1 MSKHWK
7 TVFFGA
13 MAILAVVIVLLA
25 TPRRTYAIPA
35 FSRMYGTSCSTCH
48 LDFPKLNDFGKAFKD
63 AGFKFPTDDESM
75 LKVPPVLLGAPA
87 NKELWPHAI
96 WPGTIPGMPP
106 IGLRMNNYFQVTGS
120 NRNNFQFVPGAAGL
134 GTPPADPTSIGLFP
148 PKTDF
153 ETGFFSIFTAGN
165 FGSDIAFWVD
175 DDISVSGANSNGGLG
190 DGYLRFVNLSRFLH
204 LPKDSLSFRFGQFEL
219 DLPFSQARSWNISPW
234 DIYSQ
239 ANIGVMNPAFVGQNV
254 SNGFTFDAA
263 AHGAE
268 ISGGHHYGGYWYSL
282 AVFDQNTTGVA
293 PSNGFVPSATGGNN
307 GGLPMGFTSDS
318 NFKDLYGHFEY
329 RFNLEK
335 DPASRHAIQAAGPT
349 GPRDHTYLSLGGFYM
364 YGRSVQ
370 RFVGTLATSAV
381 SCASPSALGSCTL
394 LTARE
399 PFYRTGADFSFNYRT
414 FNLFGLW
421 MYGRDQDLLPASRGV
436 VIFPADTTVNG
447 FVHGQAATFSGGFLQ
462 ADYLIYPWMMLIMRY
477 DAVNSRADFING
489 EATTPLLDASGIPIA
504 PFFAPAHTTRNRYTP
519 GVQFLI
525 HANIKASFEYQIRP
539 EQQIISGVDPLTGA
553 TATVPSFRVN
563 TAVAG
568 LEFVY

>member
-1 MSKHWK
+1 MSKQWRA
-7 TVFFGA
+7 VFLGA
-13 MAILAVVIVLLA
+13 IVFLGVVIVELA
-25 TPRRTYAIPA
+25 TSPRADAIPA
-35 FSRMYGTSCSTCH
+35 FSRLYNTSCTTCH
-48 LDFPKLNDFGKAFKD
+48 TDFPQLNDFGKAFKD

-75 LKVPPVLLGAPA
+75 LKIPPVLLGAPA
-87 NKELWPHAI
+87 SKELWPHTI
-96 WPGTIPGMPP
+96 WPGTIPGIPP
-106 IGLRMNNYFQVTGS
+106 IGLRMNSYFQVTGK
-120 NRNNFQFVPGAAGL
+120 NRNNFQFVPGAGGL
-134 GTPPADPTSIGLFP
+134 GGPPSDPSAVGLYP

-175 DDISVSGANSNGGLG
+175 DDISVSGANANGTLG

-204 LPKDSLSFRFGQFEL
+204 LPKDSLSFRVGQFEL

-239 ANIGVMNPAFVGQNV
+239 ANIGVVNPAFVGQNV
-254 SNGFTFDAA
+254 ANGFTFAGG

-268 ISGGHHYGGYWYSL
+268 ISGGHHTRGYWYSF

-293 PSNGFVPSATGGNN
+293 PISDFVPSATGGNK
-307 GGLPMGFTSDS
+307 GGVGFVSDS

-335 DPASRHAIQAAGPT
+335 DKASRDAIQAAGPT
-349 GPRDHTYLSLGGFYM
+349 GPRDHTYLSFGGFYM

-370 RFVGTLATSAV
+370 RVAGTLPGSPV
-381 SCASPSALGSCTL
+381 SCAAPASLASCTL

-399 PFYRTGADFSFNYRT
+399 PFYRTGPDFTFNYRN
-414 FNLFGLW
+414 FQLFGLW
-421 MYGRDQDLLPASRGV
+421 MYGHDNNLLPASGGV
-436 VIFPADTTVNG
+436 VVFPADNTVTG
-447 FVHGQAATFSGGFLQ
+447 FVRGQAATFSGGFLQ
-462 ADYLIYPWMMLIMRY
+462 ADYLLYPWLMLIMRY

-489 EATTPLLDASGIPIA
+489 EGLVLNSSGLPIA

-539 EQQIISGVDPLTGA
+539 GQQIINGTNPITG
-553 TATVPSFRVN
+553 TTVTVVPFRVN